1 MNNIATFFRR
11 IMSDSLSLFFK
22 PVVNYSFGT
31 DNANVLIKYIIMP
44 LCFLIVGSFVLSI
57 VRWIVKHA

>member
-1 MNNIATFFRR
+1 MNNIALFFRR
-11 IMSDSLSLFFK
+11 IMSDSLALFFK
-22 PVVNYSFGT
+22 PVVNFSFGSEQH
-31 DNANVLIKYIIMP
+31 NILIKFIIMP